1 MGLMDYV
8 WAFVVGGLL
17 CVLAQLVLDL
27 TRLTQAHVMV
37 LFVSLGAVVS
47 GLGWYKPLV
56 ELGGAGAMIPL
67 PGFGHALV
75 QGIMKELP
83 KSGWIGLFTGGLSA
97 TAFGLTVAIVAGYGV
112 ALLFNPKG

>member
-1 MGLMDYV
+1 MQYV
-8 WAFVVGGLL
+8 WAFVVGGAL
-17 CVLAQLVLDL
+17 CVAAQLILDL
-27 TRLTQAHVMV
+27 TKLTQAHVMV

-56 ELGGAGAMIPL
+56 ELGSAGATVPL

-75 QGIMKELP
+75 EGITKEVG
-83 KSGWIGLFTGGLSA
+83 KSGVMGLFSGGLTA
-97 TAFGLTVAIVAGYGV
+97 TALGLTVAIVAGYGI